1 MKNHKMKKLMFLM
14 MLTLLFTN
22 SLSSQTLPPHTMD
35 FRGLWVTD
43 FRTQV
48 LGNLSAENELLEYA
62 VANDFNYLICTNI
75 FQILTANCTS
85 FTSEMMDLQA
95 FIEKAHTVY
104 NIQYIS
110 GNVGTDATASKI
122 QDYNNC
128 SMVTDAQKFD
138 MITYEC
144 EFYNSS
150 SNASCPNFTSYFSQL
165 QNIRTICDS
174 TTGSDPSQHLVCE
187 VYIGGAGS
195 TGNVLTNSSQPEMQQ
210 IADLS
215 DHILITYYRS
225 DPFQSGGNFFNW
237 TISRLEWLASPG
249 DLPNKIVLL
258 LKSRETDT
266 NNMYNY
272 LLTYGGTHFDAL
284 RDPYHAWVE
293 GTAYNSSLTK
303 GYIASYMDGTYPWLS
318 GIQVVGFTWFEHLA
332 NLEISDTLT
341 SSISVL
347 PTDGRFTT
355 YPNPAQLTIT
365 VNEIPVNHLEL
376 WNMSGNLLRKEN
388 NKSISVVDLPNGLY
402 LLKIKTKNRF
412 FFTKVM
418 VQH

>member
-1 MKNHKMKKLMFLM
+1 MNTLRFLM

-22 SLSSQTLPPHTMD
+22 SLSSQTLPPHTLD

-43 FRTQV
+43 FRTEV

-128 SMVTDAQKFD
+128 STVTDAQKFD

-150 SNASCPNFTSYFSQL
+150 SNASCSNFTSYFSQL

-174 TTGSDPSQHLVCE
+174 TAGSDPSQHLVCE

-210 IADLS
+210 IAALS

-266 NNMYNY
+266 NNMHNY

-303 GYIASYMDGTYPWLS
+303 GYIASYMDGTYLWLS

-365 VNEIPVNHLEL
+365 VNEIPVDHLEL

-388 NKSISVVDLPNGLY
+388 NKSISVVGLPNGLY
-402 LLKIKTKNRF
+402 LLKIKTKDRLF
-412 FFTKVM
+412 LTKVM
-418 VQH
+418 VQY